1 MQADNKLWKPWGN
14 RRYRETVRVKA
25 EFPEAFRRL
34 AEMDPQNLGGQVP
47 TLELFDLQS
56 DPDEL
61 HNLAAD
67 PAHRQ
72 PLERLFAALKQW
84 SADTQDTSTPLP
96 LKP

>member
-1 MQADNKLWKPWGN
+1 LPCCLW
-14 RRYRETVRVKA
+14 RRSE
-25 EFPEAFRRL
+25 RL
-34 AEMDPQNLGGQVP
+34 HI
-47 TLELFDLQS
+47 
-56 DPDEL
+56 EL

>member
-1 MQADNKLWKPWGN
+1 MPRPPMPPPKTIAGTRMRVDWPRLISGN
-14 RRYRETVRVKA
+14 
-25 EFPEAFRRL
+25 
-34 AEMDPQNLGGQVP
+34 NI
-47 TLELFDLQS
+47 
-56 DPDEL
+56 EL

>member
-1 MQADNKLWKPWGN
+1 MKTNLLFLIILTALCGAASAQ
-14 RRYRETVRVKA
+14 
-25 EFPEAFRRL
+25 
-34 AEMDPQNLGGQVP
+34 DPVNIGGQVP